1 MLRLNEKKEIV
12 AVVSDLAK
20 MSLSAVAADYRG
32 LTAVEMTALR
42 AKARDAKVSIHVIR
56 NTLARRAL
64 AGTNFA
70 GLSDYL
76 KGPVLIAFADS
87 EPGST
92 AKLVRD
98 FAKLNAKLEA
108 RAICVDGQIYSAA
121 QIDAVASLPTKEQ
134 AISQLMSVMQAPI
147 SKFVRTLAEPHA
159 KLVRTIAAI
168 RDKKKA
174 EEAA

>member
-1 MLRLNEKKEIV
+1 MLRLSEKKEIV
-12 AVVSDLAK
+12 AIVSNLAK
-20 MSLSAVAADYRG
+20 TSLSAVAAEYRG
-32 LTAVEMTALR
+32 LTAAEMTSLR
-42 AKARDAKVSIHVIR
+42 AKARDVKVSVHVVR

-64 AGTNFA
+64 AGTDFA
-70 GLSDYL
+70 GLADFL
-76 KGPVLIAFADS
+76 KGPVLLAFADN
-87 EPGST
+87 EPGAT

-108 RAICVDGQIYSAA
+108 KAICVSGHIYSAA

-147 SKFVRTLAEPHA
+147 IKLARTLAEPHA

-168 RDKKKA
+168 CDKKKA
-174 EEAA
+174 EAA